1 MIEPA
6 SIISE
11 NLHGEQFN
19 QLQYLSELGLN
30 RMIFL

>member
-19 QLQYLSELGLN
+19 QLPYLSELDLN
-30 RMIFL
+30 MILFL